1 MAEDTVRTVGRY
13 GILRE
18 IGRGGM
24 GVVYLARQL
33 DLDRLVALKEM
44 AAFHAADPALAR
56 RFVRESRLAGSVV
69 HANVVTVFDYFEHA
83 GTPYIAMEL
92 VERGSLRPY
101 VGGMAPAQIGG
112 VLEGLLAGLGAAE
125 QRGIVHRDLK
135 PENLMVTADGRVK
148 IADFGIAKATQTTRT
163 SAFVTA
169 TGTTI
174 GTPQYMAPEQAM
186 ARDIGPWTDLYSV
199 GCIAY
204 ELFGGAPPFHDADT
218 PMAIMLRHINDP
230 LPPVA
235 EVAGVNRDIS
245 DWIERLTAK
254 DRHDRPQTAN
264 DAWEALEEVLIA
276 ELGPRWRRESRLP
289 EPPSRPAT
297 AAPTSSEYRSFAWEP
312 TPSTEIAGIDV
323 EGTGP
328 DTGNILPTAPTT
340 DTPAAETAPPVPLAP
355 TFHAPAAETPPPPAD
370 ALPAETAAREP
381 TAGAP
386 PAETAR
392 HELTADAPP
401 AETVPPTAP
410 APTSD
415 AAAAETVPPAPRTP
429 ATGVLAAET
438 VPPASRTP
446 ATGVLAAEG
455 DASAAPPGARLAVA
469 GAIALFA
476 AVLLPLVAQ
485 DMERWNVFAVL
496 GPLEAAGTALATLV
510 VAQRLRRAEIAIPL
524 AAGIL
529 IALGTL
535 STVAALALAKFVV
548 ERLDPAAV
556 ILVLVTRPR
565 RGRHPRRRGR
575 LSAGRP

>member
-101 VGGMAPAQIGG
+101 VGEMAPAQIGG

-289 EPPSRPAT
+289 EPPSRPGDRGAHVLRVPQLRLG
-297 AAPTSSEYRSFAWEP
+297 AHALDRDRGDRRRRHRSRH
-312 TPSTEIAGIDV
+312 GQ
-323 EGTGP
+323 
-328 DTGNILPTAPTT
+328 
-340 DTPAAETAPPVPLAP
+340 
-355 TFHAPAAETPPPPAD
+355 HPAD
-370 ALPAETAAREP
+370 RADHRHPGRRDGAAR
-381 TAGAP
+381 
-386 PAETAR
+386 PAR
-392 HELTADAPP
+392 AD
-401 AETVPPTAP
+401 VPCPG
-410 APTSD
+410 
-415 AAAAETVPPAPRTP
+415 R
-429 ATGVLAAET
+429 
-438 VPPASRTP
+438 R
-446 ATGVLAAEG
+446 
-455 DASAAPPGARLAVA
+455 DASAAPTRCPPR
-469 GAIALFA
+469 
-476 AVLLPLVAQ
+476 
-485 DMERWNVFAVL
+485 R
-496 GPLEAAGTALATLV
+496 
-510 VAQRLRRAEIAIPL
+510 QRV
-524 AAGIL
+524 
-529 IALGTL
+529 
-535 STVAALALAKFVV
+535 S
-548 ERLDPAAV
+548 
-556 ILVLVTRPR
+556 RPR
-565 RGRHPRRRGR
+565 APRPPRRRGM
-575 LSAGRP
+575 S